1 MFVGFTLK
9 QPPPKATASKIAM
22 AHPFLGLSMEAR
34 KPLPRIPDAQALA
47 TFVAQ
52 YQTIDP
58 NEHAR
63 VRKLE
68 QHFNDEEQT
77 TNPEWLDA
85 RKHRITGSV
94 MGVVGHCNPY
104 ETIEYF
110 LKKKVW
116 EWQMDERGKANCR
129 YGNLHEPVAEEAFA
143 AYTATF
149 IDVPDERGWTLRNFR
164 IQELGLYVCKAPGH
178 AMLGMSPDGVLH
190 TTWEDPDGK
199 TVKKVEL
206 IEYKCPATWQKK
218 MGNPGIYKHNMLP
231 QRFPTGMRDSLGE
244 YPPSDWL
251 PRRRRLPLPPYYN
264 AQVQYGMEL
273 FRRSGVTMDRCHFV
287 VWTPQRTSV
296 TVVDRDAM
304 YGEWLLARGKQFW
317 EDVYAKNVVLKATG
331 KLNTDEVLP
340 NGE

>member
-9 QPPPKATASKIAM
+9 QPAPAAADRAPM
-22 AHPFLGLSMEAR
+22 AHPFLGLSMEGR
-34 KPLPRIPDAQALA
+34 KRTPRVADPQALA

-58 NEHAR
+58 DEHAR

-68 QHFNDEEQT
+68 QHFDDEEQT
-77 TNPEWLDA
+77 TNPEWLAA

-149 IDVPDERGWTLRNFR
+149 LDVRDERWTRCATFASKNSASTCAR
-164 IQELGLYVCKAPGH
+164 P
-178 AMLGMSPDGVLH
+178 
-190 TTWEDPDGK
+190 
-199 TVKKVEL
+199 
-206 IEYKCPATWQKK
+206 PAT
-218 MGNPGIYKHNMLP
+218 
-231 QRFPTGMRDSLGE
+231 RC
-244 YPPSDWL
+244 
-251 PRRRRLPLPPYYN
+251 
-264 AQVQYGMEL
+264 
-273 FRRSGVTMDRCHFV
+273 SG
-287 VWTPQRTSV
+287 
-296 TVVDRDAM
+296 
-304 YGEWLLARGKQFW
+304 
-317 EDVYAKNVVLKATG
+317 
-331 KLNTDEVLP
+331 
-340 NGE
+340 

>member
-1 MFVGFTLK
+1 M
-9 QPPPKATASKIAM
+9 
-22 AHPFLGLSMEAR
+22 
-34 KPLPRIPDAQALA
+34 
-47 TFVAQ
+47 
-52 YQTIDP
+52 
-58 NEHAR
+58 
-63 VRKLE
+63 
-68 QHFNDEEQT
+68 QT
-77 TNPEWLDA
+77 TNPEWLA
-85 RKHRITGSV
+85 REREHDSRGSTITGSV
-94 MGVVGHCNPY
+94 MGVVGHCNQSCRSRDDDRVLSEEEGLGVADGREGQVGQLPLLV
-104 ETIEYF
+104 EITSTKTRRTSPSP
-110 LKKKVW
+110 KKPLQPTPPPSLTKRT
-116 EWQMDERGKANCR
+116 RG
-129 YGNLHEPVAEEAFA
+129 E
-143 AYTATF
+143 
-149 IDVPDERGWTLRNFR
+149 WTLRNFR
-164 IQELGLYVCKAPGH
+164 IQELGLYVCKA
-178 AMLGMSPDGVLH
+178 LGTPCSAPSPDGVLH

-251 PRRRRLPLPPYYN
+251 PHRRRLPLPPYYN

-296 TVVDRDAM
+296 TVVDRDAA
-304 YGEWLLARGKQFW
+304 YGKWLLARGKQFW